1 MSKLI
6 LIDYHSRVPIYEQIK
21 EQIIMLI
28 NMEVYK
34 PGDQLP
40 SIRVLAK
47 ELNLNVNTVK
57 RAFTELENDGVTRSL
72 QGRGV
77 FVNSNPLGNEHIKQT
92 ALEDIKLTVQS
103 AKAKGV
109 SEQDVI
115 NLVDS
120 VYKEGDTDD

>member
-1 MSKLI
+1 MI
-6 LIDYHSRVPIYEQIK
+6 LVDYHSRVPIYEQIK

-28 NMEVYK
+28 NMEVYN

-40 SIRVLAK
+40 SIRALAK

-92 ALEDIKLTVQS
+92 ALDDIRLTVQS

-120 VYKEGDTDD
+120 VYKEGDTND

>member
-1 MSKLI
+1 MI
-6 LIDYHSRVPIYEQIK
+6 LVDYHSRVPIYEQIK

-40 SIRVLAK
+40 SIRALAK

-92 ALEDIKLTVQS
+92 ALDDIRLTVQS

-120 VYKEGDTDD
+120 VYKEGDTND

>member
-1 MSKLI
+1 MI

-28 NMEVYK
+28 NMDVYK

-57 RAFTELENDGVTRSL
+57 RAFTELENDGVTRSF

-77 FVNSNPLGNEHIKQT
+77 FVSQNPLGNKHIKQA
-92 ALEDIKLTVQS
+92 ALEDVRITVQS

-120 VYKEGDTDD
+120 VYKEGDTND

>member
-1 MSKLI
+1 MI

-40 SIRVLAK
+40 SIRALAK

-92 ALEDIKLTVQS
+92 ALDDIRLTVQS

-120 VYKEGDTDD
+120 VYKEGDTND

>member
-1 MSKLI
+1 MI
-6 LIDYHSRVPIYEQIK
+6 IVDYHSRVPIYEQIK

-40 SIRVLAK
+40 SIRALAK

-92 ALEDIKLTVQS
+92 ALDDIRLTVQS

-120 VYKEGDTDD
+120 VYKEGDTND

>member
-1 MSKLI
+1 MI

-92 ALEDIKLTVQS
+92 ALEDVKLTVQS

-120 VYKEGDTDD
+120 VYKEGGTDD